1 MKLHK
6 VITMVQ
12 FKHTYWIEA
21 KELEHAFDEV
31 VMRDALTTDDER
43 YFEESAQEYLG
54 EVIIDGETLPPE
66 AFDKWL
72 AAERQKKESWVSHW
86 MGTKLIHTID
96 YSDDVEDSP
105 VMSSMANSLMAGTPR
120 VE

>member
-21 KELEHAFDEV
+21 KELEHAYDEV
-31 VMRDALTTDDER
+31 VMRDAYTTDDER
-43 YFEESAQEYLG
+43 FFEESSQEYLG
-54 EVIIDGETLPPE
+54 EVIIDGETLPQE

-72 AAERQKKESWVSHW
+72 AVERQKKESWVSHW
-86 MGTKLIHTID
+86 LGNKLIHTID
-96 YSDDVEDSP
+96 YGDEVEDSS
-105 VMSSMANSLMAGTPR
+105 VMSSIASSLLAGTPR